1 MDPGDLLIVQVYVV
15 ICSLYA
21 AGTDITSKKKG
32 GWNGAMQV
40 NNLLLRVVGIS
51 ETHGVR
57 FPREFALLIKQLL
70 YLDRYTRILAP
81 ELNWARDD
89 RVDITMRSGTAY

>member
-1 MDPGDLLIVQVYVV
+1 MLVVSWRGFFFWHKALLR
-15 ICSLYA
+15 L
-21 AGTDITSKKKG
+21 
-32 GWNGAMQV
+32 QV
-40 NNLLLRVVGIS
+40 NNLLLRVVAIS

-81 ELNWARDD
+81 ELNWARDA
-89 RVDITMRSGTAY
+89 RIDIGVRPERL